1 MKGVKG
7 PMAKDILDEVEI
19 MPDDEN
25 DVIYTVEEGD
35 DLDVISI
42 EYYGDSYV
50 DALMAYNDLKSSE
63 LSPGQEVYIPTLE
76 RLLAV
81 FEKNS
86 DA

>member
-1 MKGVKG
+1 
-7 PMAKDILDEVEI
+7 MAKDILDEVEI

-25 DVIYTVEEGD
+25 DVIYTIEDGD

-50 DALMAYNDLKSSE
+50 DALMVYNDLKSSE

-81 FEKNS
+81 FEKNP

>member
-1 MKGVKG
+1 
-7 PMAKDILDEVEI
+7 MAKEILDEVEI

-25 DVIYTVEEGD
+25 DVIYTIEDGD
-35 DLDVISI
+35 DLDIISI

-50 DALMAYNDLKSSE
+50 DALMVYNDLKSSE

>member
-1 MKGVKG
+1 
-7 PMAKDILDEVEI
+7 MAKNMLDEVEI

-25 DVIYTVEEGD
+25 DVIYTVEDGD

-50 DALMAYNDLKSSE
+50 DALMVYNDLKSSE

>member
-1 MKGVKG
+1 
-7 PMAKDILDEVEI
+7 MAKEILDEVEI

-25 DVIYTVEEGD
+25 DVIYTVEDGD

-50 DALMAYNDLKSSE
+50 DALMVYNDLKSSE

>member
-1 MKGVKG
+1 
-7 PMAKDILDEVEI
+7 MAKDILDEVEI

-25 DVIYTVEEGD
+25 DVIYTVEDGD

-50 DALMAYNDLKSSE
+50 DALMVYNDLKSSE

>member
-1 MKGVKG
+1 
-7 PMAKDILDEVEI
+7 MAKDILDEVEI
-19 MPDDEN
+19 MPDEEN
-25 DVIYTVEEGD
+25 DVIYTVEDGD

-63 LSPGQEVYIPTLE
+63 LSPGQEIYIPTLE

-81 FEKNS
+81 FEENS

>member
-25 DVIYTVEEGD
+25 DVIYTVEDGD

-63 LSPGQEVYIPTLE
+63 LSPGQEIYIPTLE

>member
-1 MKGVKG
+1 
-7 PMAKDILDEVEI
+7 MAKDILDEVEI

-25 DVIYTVEEGD
+25 DVIYTVEDGD

-50 DALMAYNDLKSSE
+50 DVLMAYNDLKSSE

>member
-1 MKGVKG
+1 
-7 PMAKDILDEVEI
+7 MAKDILDEVEI
-19 MPDDEN
+19 MPDEEN
-25 DVIYTVEEGD
+25 DVIYTVEDGD

-50 DALMAYNDLKSSE
+50 DALMVYNDLKSSE

-81 FEKNS
+81 FEENS